1 MIYHVNAITGDD
13 RHPGSEARPWRTLQ
27 RAARA
32 ARPGDRVVV
41 HRGNYRGTTRIAVAG
56 TEWKV
61 AEPDETIL
69 NGEWDGR
76 DTRYAPAVL
85 SIEAPRT
92 VVAGDRVDVVD
103 HRLRPGC
110 FLASVAVPRAMTSDP
125 SMIVY
130 MLMLLPPR
138 M

>member
-13 RHPGSEARPWRTLQ
+13 RSPGSEARPWRTLQ

-32 ARPGDRVVV
+32 ARPGDCVVV
-41 HRGNYRGTTRIAVAG
+41 HRGNYSGATRILAG
-56 TEWKV
+56 DTEWEA
-61 AEPDETIL
+61 AEPDAAIL

-92 VVAGDRVDVVD
+92 VVAG
-103 HRLRPGC
+103 
-110 FLASVAVPRAMTSDP
+110 FT
-125 SMIVY
+125 
-130 MLMLLPPR
+130 
-138 M
+138 

>member
-13 RHPGSEARPWRTLQ
+13 GARRFNAEDGRGVARVAPVPFTVDDRFIRFGRLPFCTGGLDARRTPVVPPMNDHPVARPR
-27 RAARA
+27 
-32 ARPGDRVVV
+32 RPCRPLE
-41 HRGNYRGTTRIAVAG
+41 R
-56 TEWKV
+56 
-61 AEPDETIL
+61 
-69 NGEWDGR
+69 
-76 DTRYAPAVL
+76 
-85 SIEAPRT
+85 APRPRFAPRVA